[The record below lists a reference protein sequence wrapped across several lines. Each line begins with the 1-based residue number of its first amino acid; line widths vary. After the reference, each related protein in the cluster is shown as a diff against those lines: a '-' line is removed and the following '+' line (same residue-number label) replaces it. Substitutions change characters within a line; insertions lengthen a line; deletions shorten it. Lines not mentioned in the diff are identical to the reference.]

1 MRHISLIFVLGLF
14 WLLLSGFLT
23 TFLLSLGVLTVVVAV
38 LATHRMAAIDQE
50 GHPVQLALRTVTFLP
65 LLICEIVKSAWS
77 VSKIILDPK
86 LPISPTM
93 TTVTAG
99 QKTVV
104 GVNVYGNSITLTP
117 GTVSIAV
124 EDDYITVHAIM
135 DETADGLRTGDMDA
149 RVCELMGDPLPKAEG
164 ASS

>member
-1 MRHISLIFVLGLF
+1 MRHISLIFVLCLF
-14 WLLLSGFLT
+14 WLLLSGFFT

-50 GHPVQLALRTVTFLP
+50 GHPVQLALRAVTFLP
-65 LLICEIVKSAWS
+65 WLIWEIVKSAWS

-117 GTVSIAV
+117 GTV
-124 EDDYITVHAIM
+124 TVGVQGKKFAIHALTQ
-135 DETADGLRTGDMDA
+135 DGAADLEAGAMDA
-149 RVCELMGDPLPKAEG
+149 RVTRFEG
-164 ASS
+164 GAA

>member
-117 GTVSIAV
+117 GTV
-124 EDDYITVHAIM
+124 TVGVQGKKLAIHALTQ
-135 DETADGLRTGDMDA
+135 DGAADLEAGAMDA
-149 RVCELMGDPLPKAEG
+149 RVTRFEG
-164 ASS
+164 GAA

>member
-14 WLLLSGFLT
+14 WLLLSGFFT

-50 GHPVQLALRTVTFLP
+50 GHPVQLALRAVTFLP
-65 LLICEIVKSAWS
+65 WLIWEIVKSAWS

-117 GTVSIAV
+117 GTV
-124 EDDYITVHAIM
+124 TVGVKGKKLAIHALTQ
-135 DETADGLRTGDMDA
+135 DGAADLEAGAMDA
-149 RVCELMGDPLPKAEG
+149 RVTRFEG
-164 ASS
+164 GAA

>member
-14 WLLLSGFLT
+14 WLLLSGFFT

-50 GHPVQLALRTVTFLP
+50 GHPVQLALRAVTFLP
-65 LLICEIVKSAWS
+65 WLIWEIVKSAWS

-117 GTVSIAV
+117 GTVTVGVQGKKLSI
-124 EDDYITVHAIM
+124 HALTQEGAA
-135 DETADGLRTGDMDA
+135 DLETGAMDA
-149 RVCELMGDPLPKAEG
+149 RVTRFEG
-164 ASS
+164 GAA

>member
-14 WLLLSGFLT
+14 WLLLSGFFT

-65 LLICEIVKSAWS
+65 WLIWEIVKSAWS

-117 GTVSIAV
+117 GTV
-124 EDDYITVHAIM
+124 TVGVQGKKLAIHALTQ
-135 DETADGLRTGDMDA
+135 DGAADLEAGAMDA
-149 RVCELMGDPLPKAEG
+149 RVTRFEG
-164 ASS
+164 GAA

>member
-14 WLLLSGFLT
+14 WLLLSGFFT

-50 GHPVQLALRTVTFLP
+50 GHPVQLALRTVTSLP
-65 LLICEIVKSAWS
+65 WLIWEIVKSAWS

-86 LPISPTM
+86 LPISTTM
-93 TTVTAG
+93 TAVTAG

-117 GTVSIAV
+117 GTV
-124 EDDYITVHAIM
+124 TVGVHGKKLAIHALTQ
-135 DETADGLRTGDMDA
+135 DGAADLEAGAMDA
-149 RVCELMGDPLPKAEG
+149 RVTRFEG
-164 ASS
+164 GAA

>member
-14 WLLLSGFLT
+14 WLLLSGFFT

-38 LATHRMAAIDQE
+38 LATHSMAAIDQE

-65 LLICEIVKSAWS
+65 WLIWEIVKSAWS

-117 GTVSIAV
+117 GTV
-124 EDDYITVHAIM
+124 TVGVQGKKLAIHALTQ
-135 DETADGLRTGDMDA
+135 DGAADLEAGAMDA
-149 RVCELMGDPLPKAEG
+149 RVTRFEG
-164 ASS
+164 GAA